1 MPIHVLKVVV
11 EKAETGEVKYDF
23 SKVFAWTD
31 EYVKGKDYA
40 LLVTDE
46 NEIIL
51 EPRKSTRPLDF
62 AYVNIKDVK
71 ALQTLIK
78 ELFNRYQLEPIEIKS
93 LGWDIEK
100 PPWIKVP
107 VE

>member
-1 MPIHVLKVVV
+1 MPIHVLKVVS
-11 EKAETGEVKYDF
+11 TPDGKYDF
-23 SKVFAWTD
+23 SNVYRWLD

-62 AYVNIKDVK
+62 AYISIKDTAAVQELVK
-71 ALQTLIK
+71 QLEITYGLRALQ
-78 ELFNRYQLEPIEIKS
+78 IKS
-93 LGWDIEK
+93 LSWDIEK
-100 PPWIKVP
+100 PPWVKIP

>member
-1 MPIHVLKVVV
+1 VPIHVLKV
-11 EKAETGEVKYDF
+11 EMDETGKYHFD
-23 SKVFAWTD
+23 KVFAWTE
-31 EYVKGKDYA
+31 EYVRGKDYA

-46 NEIIL
+46 YEVIL

-62 AYVNIKDVK
+62 AYISIKDASAIQSLV
-71 ALQTLIK
+71 K
-78 ELFNRYQLEPIEIKS
+78 ELSNKYGLKVIEIKS

-100 PPWIKVP
+100 PPWVKVP